1 MNCERFQ
8 DQFELF
14 AAGELP
20 AEAAA
25 ELERHAAE
33 CAACAARIATAR
45 RRLAALD
52 EALSSV
58 RAAEGFVER
67 TLARVRREPE
77 RPDQPLIPQI
87 THPVLRYAAMAAAAA
102 LFVLAGYGFLR
113 RAPLARFEGYA
124 PMGQAASLVPGRLA
138 RVGAKPASLA
148 QGSALSH
155 GDVVATPRDTEN
167 KVAVMRLAGGR
178 LVVAMKPASV
188 VRIADPRC
196 GTVAHLAR
204 GGLVMRARGKHAG
217 PAVTTPLA
225 RVAAVGGAVS
235 VQVLPKPATGE
246 PSPSFRGLVTLRAH
260 DGWARVQLASRRGET
275 VTLRPGQTLILRSEG
290 RPPTGAEPLPHDEI
304 RRRLTAQREAVAQRL
319 AHFRRQWED
328 VSGMVRYAPPE
339 ELPRL
344 FVDGVRFQQQI
355 NRHEVVAREIDRRL
369 ELLRRI
375 EEDPQILQALH
386 RER

>member
-1 MNCERFQ
+1 MNCERSQ

-20 AEAAA
+20 AETAA
-25 ELERHAAE
+25 ELEGHAAE
-33 CAACAARIATAR
+33 CPACAARIEAAR

-52 EALSSV
+52 EALASV
-58 RAAEGFVER
+58 RAADGFVER
-67 TLARVRREPE
+67 TMARVRREPE

-124 PMGQAASLVPGRLA
+124 PIGRAASLVPGRLE
-138 RVGAKPASLA
+138 RVGAKPAT
-148 QGSALSH
+148 QGSALSY
-155 GDVVATPRDTEN
+155 GDVVATPRDTGN
-167 KVAVMRLAGGR
+167 KLAVMRLAGGR
-178 LVVAMKPASV
+178 LVAAMKPASV
-188 VRIADPRC
+188 VRIADPRS

-204 GGLVMRARGKHAG
+204 GGLVMRALGKHAG

-246 PSPSFRGLVTLRAH
+246 PSGSFRGLVTLRAH

-369 ELLRRI
+369 ELLSRI